1 MNTHRKTFI
10 DLTGKR
16 FGRWLV
22 LNHAP
27 TLKPGV
33 SKWKCQ
39 CDCGRV
45 KEAVLYT
52 ALTKGHSKSCGCL
65 RAELSYSDKPLA
77 RIRHQRNP
85 LWVTYSGIKTRCY
98 NKKHPTFTNYGARG
112 ITVCQRWLDSFDA
125 FVDDMGEKKPPGSSL
140 DRIDGNGPYS
150 PENCRWATR
159 CEQSANRRTTIQVEW
174 KGDIL
179 TLTDVARMENVAYHT
194 LLAAYK
200 RTGCITQAMARCQ
213 KAGCKFNE
221 RSKEK
226 LGLLVY
232 KEPKQIERKTNWE
245 SGKKSIPK
253 DPTLAQLNDFEG
265 LLAQYPSAKESSAVN
280 EAKQLT
286 LNDQRLW
293 RCIARC
299 RKKGLAYRG
308 QKPTDFYVKIAL
320 KDEMALWLRAQ
331 VS

>member
-22 LNHAP
+22 LAHAP
-27 TLKPGV
+27 TSKPGV
-33 SKWKCQ
+33 SKWRCQ

-85 LWVTYSGIKTRCY
+85 LWLTYSGIKTRCY
-98 NKKHPTFTNYGARG
+98 NQKHPTFASYGARG

-125 FVDDMGEKKPPGSSL
+125 FVDDMGEERPPGASL

-150 PENCRWATR
+150 PENCRWASR

-174 KGDIL
+174 NGEIMPL
-179 TLTDVARMENVAYHT
+179 MNVARAEDIAYHT

-200 RTGCITQAMARCQ
+200 RIGCVTQAVDRC
-213 KAGCKFNE
+213 KKIGCKFIE

-226 LGLLVY
+226 RGLLVHRQ
-232 KEPKQIERKTNWE
+232 PKQIERKANWE
-245 SGKKSIPK
+245 SGKTSIPK
-253 DPTLAQLNDFEG
+253 DPTLAQLNDLEG
-265 LLAQYPSAKESSAVN
+265 LLAAYPSAKEWKANDAS
-280 EAKQLT
+280 EAKKLT

-299 RKKGLAYRG
+299 RVKGLTYKG
-308 QKPTDFYVKIAL
+308 QKPTDFYVKLAM
-320 KDEMALWLRAQ
+320 KDELAIWLRG
-331 VS
+331 